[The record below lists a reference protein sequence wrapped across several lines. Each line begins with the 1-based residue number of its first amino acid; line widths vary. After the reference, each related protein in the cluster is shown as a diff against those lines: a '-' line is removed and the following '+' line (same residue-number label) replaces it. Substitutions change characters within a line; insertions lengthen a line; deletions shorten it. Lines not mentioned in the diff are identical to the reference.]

1 MRGSMTQKR
10 DLSFAKIPAGLLW
23 ITNIIHSV
31 FTYWSITVGGT
42 KMEMAALFPIFFIQL
57 PSVLLLF
64 LTAISMLVAR
74 RDKKILLENAIPLI
88 IYLLQ
93 VATFWFFAINK

>member
-1 MRGSMTQKR
+1 MKGSMAQKR

-23 ITNIIHSV
+23 ITNIIHAI
-31 FTYWSITVGGT
+31 FTYWAISVGGT

-57 PSVLLLF
+57 PSVLLLI

-74 RDKKILLENAIPLI
+74 KDKKILIENAIPLI

-93 VATFWFFAINK
+93 VATFWFFALNK

>member
-1 MRGSMTQKR
+1 MVQQR

-23 ITNIIHSV
+23 ITNIIHAI
-31 FTYWSITVGGT
+31 FTYWAISVGGT

-57 PSVLLLF
+57 PSVLLLL

-74 RDKKILLENAIPLI
+74 KDKKILLENAIPLI
-88 IYLLQ
+88 IYLMQ
-93 VATFWFFAINK
+93 VATFWFFALNK